1 MIMLTF
7 EDIYATIKESEST
20 YNRYN
25 VEAKRPGSTLSNDY
39 VIDENESVKWNREQ
53 VAIHNNA
60 IKEEWKEYRE
70 ASYEGWYNFRNDL
83 KEAISNEYGFSD
95 DQAACSIG
103 CLYDGSMND
112 VADHAREICDFLKD
126 FLTRDGPKEFIH
138 N

>member
-1 MIMLTF
+1 MLTF
-7 EDIYATIKESEST
+7 EDIYATIKENEST
-20 YNRYN
+20 YNHYN
-25 VEAKRPGSTLSNDY
+25 VEAKRPGSTLPNDY

-70 ASYEGWYNFRNDL
+70 ASYKGWYNFRNDL

-95 DQAACSIG
+95 DQAACIIG
-103 CLYDGSMND
+103 RLYDGSMND
-112 VADHAREICDFLKD
+112 VADHAREICDLLED
-126 FLTRDGPKEFIH
+126 FLTRDGPKEFFH